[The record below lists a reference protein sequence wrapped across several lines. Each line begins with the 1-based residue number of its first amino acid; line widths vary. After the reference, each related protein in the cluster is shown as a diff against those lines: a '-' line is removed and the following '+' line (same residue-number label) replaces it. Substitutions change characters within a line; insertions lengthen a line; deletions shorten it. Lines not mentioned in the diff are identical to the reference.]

1 MVLRD
6 GILLYAQPGAL
17 PERALDQ
24 LRHDHGLLVVGII
37 CWAKVT
43 SAACRSP
50 TPRAGLPVAA
60 AAGGRRAC
68 GRVGVGLLAQPAS
81 SRAAAAAASTLRTG
95 LWFIG

>member
-43 SAACRSP
+43 SAALWVAD
-50 TPRAGLPVAA
+50 PRAGLPVAA
-60 AAGGRRAC
+60 AAGVVAPAVGSGSGCWRSLRAAGRRQ
-68 GRVGVGLLAQPAS
+68 RR
-81 SRAAAAAASTLRTG
+81 RAR
-95 LWFIG
+95 